1 MHKDI
6 REAFNPLVPSV
17 AKFPT
22 ESFSLLRKENHYG
35 TLLYKLPINLNYR
48 ASVRSNIPRPRQ
60 GHQRISLYTR
70 PPARGPIPKEKDAQ
84 VVSGSSENKTKVN
97 VPKPRKIE
105 GSTNIAN
112 AQNLQ
117 GGFGFMFV

>member
-70 PPARGPIPKEKDAQ
+70 PPARMPIPKEKDAQ

-112 AQNLQ
+112 VQNLQ

>member
-1 MHKDI
+1 MEI
-6 REAFNPLVPSV
+6 REAFNPVVPNR

-22 ESFSLLRKENHYG
+22 ESVSWLCKENHYG
-35 TLLYKLPINLNYR
+35 TLSYKLPINLNYR

-60 GHQRISLYTR
+60 SHQRISRYTR
-70 PPARGPIPKEKDAQ
+70 PPARGPIRKEKDAQ
-84 VVSGSSENKTKVN
+84 VLSSSSENKTTKVK

-112 AQNLQ
+112 AQNLE
-117 GGFGFMFV
+117 GGFVFMFL